1 MERDIVLS
9 RLLDKYERSKHLL
22 EPGVSNRR
30 VMLRVGKKELPEYKY
45 QDADVRD
52 MFNQAA
58 EELERDGLI
67 SIEWV
72 KGRPVFSAVILNLDA
87 VSQCYRLIGRLH
99 PREQA
104 ELVAKTV
111 QAALTDVE
119 TPWIV
124 AWRDNVCAKA
134 QSAYA
139 VPNFCKENLAFL
151 SALLTALTQ
160 FDSLHGGSVTMRA
173 FSIRCYHDS
182 KYFERNICEVFLSI
196 ARKYHLG
203 LAESFEQSEM
213 GVRDQLA
220 YLGIYARPELYE
232 LSGRFVLITETGRID
247 VDAVRPFGIA
257 LPSTAVDSIRSLD
270 LSDIRKIVFIENKTN
285 YDEFLFSELG
295 PDTLAIYHGGFL
307 SPQKRKL
314 FAKVADE
321 IPKDAEVFFWAD
333 IDLGGFQMFSHL
345 QELIPTLQPMRMTG
359 HDVRAHHKDG
369 LERSKEYLERLEQA
383 RSSQAY
389 PLFDDAIQEIL
400 HYGVTIE
407 QEAFLA
413 HDL

>member
-1 MERDIVLS
+1 MERDIILFH
-9 RLLDKYERSKHLL
+9 LLDKYEKSKHLL

-30 VMLRVGKKELPEYKY
+30 VMLRVEKKELPEYKY

-52 MFNQAA
+52 TFNQAA

-72 KGRPVFSAVILNLDA
+72 KDRPVLSAVILNLDA
-87 VSQCYRLIGRLH
+87 VSQCYRLVGRPH

-104 ELVAKTV
+104 KLVAETV
-111 QAALTDVE
+111 QNALVEAE
-119 TPWIV
+119 TPWIA
-124 AWRDNVCAKA
+124 AWRDDVYAKA
-134 QSAYA
+134 RSTYA

-151 SALLTALTQ
+151 SALLTAMRE

-173 FSIRCYHDS
+173 FSSRCYHDS
-182 KYFERNICEVFLSI
+182 KYFEREIRETFLSI
-196 ARKYHLG
+196 AQKYHPG
-203 LAESFEQSEM
+203 LAEVCEHEDR
-213 GVRDQLA
+213 GIRDKLA

-232 LSGRFVLITETGRID
+232 LSGRCVLVTETGGID

-257 LPSTAVDSIRSLD
+257 LPSTAVDAIKSID
-270 LSDIRKIVFIENKTN
+270 LSGIHKIVFIENKTN
-285 YDEFLFSELG
+285 YDEFLLSELE

-345 QELIPTLQPMRMTG
+345 QELIPSLQPMRMTG
-359 HDVRAHHKDG
+359 YDVRAHHKDG

-383 RSSQAY
+383 RSSQIY
-389 PLFDDAIQEIL
+389 PLFNDAIQEIL

-407 QEAFLA
+407 QETFLGYK
-413 HDL
+413 

>member
-1 MERDIVLS
+1 MERDIILFH
-9 RLLDKYERSKHLL
+9 LLDKYEKSKHLL
-22 EPGVSNRR
+22 EPGVSSRR
-30 VMLRVGKKELPEYKY
+30 VMLRVEKKELPEYKY
-45 QDADVRD
+45 QNADVRD
-52 MFNQAA
+52 IFNQAA

-72 KGRPVFSAVILNLDA
+72 KDRPVLSAVILNLDA
-87 VSQCYRLIGRLH
+87 VSQCYRLVGRPH

-104 ELVAKTV
+104 ELVAETV
-111 QAALTDVE
+111 QNALVEAE
-119 TPWIV
+119 TPWIA
-124 AWRDNVCAKA
+124 AWRDDVCAKA

-139 VPNFCKENLAFL
+139 VPNFCKEDLTFL
-151 SALLTALTQ
+151 FALLTALTE

-173 FSIRCYHDS
+173 FSSRCYHDS
-182 KYFERNICEVFLSI
+182 KYFEREIRETFLSI
-196 ARKYHLG
+196 AQKYHPG
-203 LAESFEQSEM
+203 LAEVCEHEDR
-213 GVRDQLA
+213 GVRDKLA

-232 LSGRFVLITETGRID
+232 LSGRCVLVTETGGID
-247 VDAVRPFGIA
+247 VNAARPFGIA
-257 LPSTAVDSIRSLD
+257 LPSTAVDSIRSID
-270 LSDIRKIVFIENKTN
+270 LSGIHKIVFIENKTN
-285 YDEFLFSELG
+285 YDEFLLSELD

-345 QELIPTLQPMRMTG
+345 QELIPSLQPMRMTG
-359 HDVRAHHKDG
+359 YDVRAHHKDG

-383 RSSQAY
+383 RSSQIY
-389 PLFDDAIQEIL
+389 PLFNDAIQEIL

-407 QEAFLA
+407 QETFLGYK
-413 HDL
+413 